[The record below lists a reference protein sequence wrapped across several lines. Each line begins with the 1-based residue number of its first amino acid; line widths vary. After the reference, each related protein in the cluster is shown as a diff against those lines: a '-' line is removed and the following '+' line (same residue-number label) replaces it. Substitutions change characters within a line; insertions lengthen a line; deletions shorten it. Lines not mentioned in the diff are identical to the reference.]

1 MNEKTPIFAVKN
13 SLNTMPKRNIFLIL
27 SSHLLFCAAV
37 ILVFGNSCRLRPAA
51 FPCLY
56 KEYLSGVIVLAAYYA
71 VLFLCF
77 SVCFRR
83 NSPTLF
89 AVLTF
94 LTVLL
99 ASAGEM
105 VLVYPQISHMLFLQL
120 GPDTARRYILNSCL
134 FVLARDSGFAMFAF
148 MSGLIQYQSWR
159 LWQKDRTLFTHHRQV
174 EVDKDVNRSDLVDV
188 SDICYCEQN
197 SNYTRIYTK
206 DGKHHDRRCTLDFI
220 SDILSET
227 DIVRISRKHLVM
239 HEAIASYNKSSVNI
253 CSGKDTPPVNI
264 KIPRRRADEVLQK
277 IQSYEA
283 AQKLEKFEAAIESSN
298 PDGQHDKPVLN
309 KQNVRIY
316 KYVSQHPGCTAND
329 IRKYIKTTPNT
340 IYRHI
345 AKLKQQGLIRH
356 VGSNK
361 TGGYE
366 VVKGEMG

>member
-1 MNEKTPIFAVKN
+1 
-13 SLNTMPKRNIFLIL
+13 MPKRNIFLIL

-71 VLFLCF
+71 VLFLYF

-83 NSPTLF
+83 NSPALF
-89 AVLTF
+89 AVLMF

-99 ASAGEM
+99 ASTGEM
-105 VLVYPQISHMLFLQL
+105 ILVYPQISHMLFLQL

-174 EVDKDVNRSDLVDV
+174 EVDKDVNSSDLVDV

-206 DGKHHDRRCTLDFI
+206 DGKHHDRRCTMDLI

-227 DIVRISRKHLVM
+227 DIVRISRKHLVR
-239 HEAIASYNKSSVNI
+239 HDAIASYNKTSVNI
-253 CSGKDTPPVNI
+253 RSGKDTPPVNI
-264 KIPRRRADEVLQK
+264 KIPRRRADEVIQR

-283 AQKLEKFEAAIESSN
+283 AKKIEKFEATVESSN

-309 KQNVRIY
+309 KQKVKIY
-316 KYVSQHPGCTAND
+316 KYVSQHPNCTVKE
-329 IRKYIKTTPNT
+329 IRKQVKLSPNLLYRYISV
-340 IYRHI
+340 
-345 AKLKQQGLIRH
+345 LKQQGLIRH

-361 TGGYE
+361 TGGYVAVE
-366 VVKGEMG
+366 GEMG